1 MLMFGDI
8 KFEKTKSQP
17 LSPNFKK
24 DVDIDEVLVSKK
36 TSPGERNY
44 KYFIDY

>member
-1 MLMFGDI
+1 MVILSL
-8 KFEKTKSQP
+8 KKQNHSLK
-17 LSPNFKK
+17 SPNFKK
-24 DVDIDEVLVSKK
+24 DVDIDEVLVSNK